1 MSALEFFVAL
11 LWWEAR
17 SDQERLEEPKM
28 LSLEKR
34 WLVGATLEAGS
45 HPAGGVWRS
54 GGRRDG
60 LAPERGCPA
69 GLGRTRPG
77 PLTLGAVSHLR

>member
-45 HPAGGVWRS
+45 HPAGGV
-54 GGRRDG
+54 
-60 LAPERGCPA
+60 
-69 GLGRTRPG
+69 
-77 PLTLGAVSHLR
+77 